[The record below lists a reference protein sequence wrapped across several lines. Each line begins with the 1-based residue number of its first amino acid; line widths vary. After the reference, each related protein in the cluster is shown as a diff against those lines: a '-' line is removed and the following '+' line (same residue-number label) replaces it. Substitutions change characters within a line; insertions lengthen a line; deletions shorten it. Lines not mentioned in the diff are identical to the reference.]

1 MGHGHLMFLKGWYD
15 AIETLPEMERYEALE
30 AIILYAFYG
39 AIPDRGIGR
48 TIVLLL
54 KEEIKELTNGTN
66 G

>member
-1 MGHGHLMFLKGWYD
+1 MERGHLMFLKGWYD

-30 AIILYAFYG
+30 AIIRYAFYG
-39 AIPDRGIGR
+39 VIPDCGIGR

-54 KEEIKELTNGTN
+54 KEEIEELTNGTN